1 MGRQVSTIK
10 EEDKVQRRIMVQRYA
25 VLLLHMCNV
34 IAVVLCIADG
44 AKATQA
50 CTARRSSS
58 ARQCIT
64 SEAA

>member
-1 MGRQVSTIK
+1 MIK
-10 EEDKVQRRIMVQRYA
+10 EEDKVQRRIIVQRYA
-25 VLLLHMCNV
+25 VVPLHICNV
-34 IAVVLCIADG
+34 TAVVLCIADG
-44 AKATQA
+44 ANQATQA